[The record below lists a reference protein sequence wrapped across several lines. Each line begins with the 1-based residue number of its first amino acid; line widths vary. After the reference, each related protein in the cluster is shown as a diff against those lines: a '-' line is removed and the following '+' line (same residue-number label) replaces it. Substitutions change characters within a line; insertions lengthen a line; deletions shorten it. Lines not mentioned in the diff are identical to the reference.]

1 MPSKY
6 IFHEHNFGGYH
17 WLITKKIGHVLFLSI
32 DFFPFYFINIYQQLN
47 STRKQKPIVW
57 VYNFF
62 YSDCIST
69 TDLSFHGQV
78 LS

>member
-32 DFFPFYFINIYQQLN
+32 DFFSFLLYQQLN
-47 STRKQKPIVW
+47 STKKQK
-57 VYNFF
+57 
-62 YSDCIST
+62 
-69 TDLSFHGQV
+69 QV
-78 LS
+78 I